1 MYKEKKA
8 TMTRK
13 PNVLFIL
20 TDQHNAQ
27 VLGCAG
33 DTAVRTPNL
42 DRLAQQ
48 GVRFEQ
54 AYCQNPLCV
63 PSRASL
69 LRGKYSRTIGIYT
82 NTDMMEPN
90 SITIP
95 RVLSS
100 QGYRTCLI
108 GKGHFNG
115 EQFHGYQ
122 ERPYGDL
129 YGQAHQ
135 PDPRRTP
142 ESGES
147 GLGGL
152 VGNAGPTGIPL
163 PLTQTE
169 ICVAEASKWLQTHI
183 DLHPEQ
189 PFFLS
194 VNFDKPHFPV
204 RCPAPYFAHYANR
217 LHVSECPADYYEQ
230 AVPFVRKAIDR
241 FSFRDQ
247 DGDRYLQAYYG
258 CVEWVDDAIGRLL
271 QVLLYLDLADNTIV
285 IYTSDHGDLLG
296 EKGAW
301 NKTLFFDASTRI
313 PLIVRCP
320 ALFSTGKVL
329 SDLVGL
335 IDLFPTICQAV
346 QIPVPAECEGTS
358 FLPVLE
364 GSGAFPRSHLF
375 CESAFLGEPEMGG
388 CMIRQGQWKYTY
400 YLDGS
405 QELYDMA
412 ADPEEWNNLATEP
425 SMKHVVDKFNAEV
438 RAFWKPET
446 YLNRL
451 AATPRTRREKHFYEF
466 SNQFILGNGTVANA
480 RP

>member
-1 MYKEKKA
+1 MSK
-8 TMTRK
+8 K
-13 PNVLFIL
+13 PNFLFIFS
-20 TDQHNAQ
+20 DQHNAQ

-33 DTAVRTPNL
+33 NNVIRTPNL
-42 DRLAQQ
+42 DHLAKQ

-69 LRGKYSRTIGIYT
+69 LTGKHCRNIGIYT
-82 NTDMMEPN
+82 NTDILEPN

-100 QGYRTCLI
+100 HGYRTCLI

-115 EQFHGYQ
+115 EQYHGYQ

-135 PDPRRTP
+135 PDPRRTADN
-142 ESGES
+142 GES

-183 DLHPEQ
+183 DMRADQ

-204 RCPAPYFAHYANR
+204 RCPAPYFAHYEGR
-217 LHVSECPADYYEQ
+217 LHVPDCPEDYYER
-230 AVPFVRKAIDR
+230 AVPFVQKAIER
-241 FSFRDQ
+241 FGFHNQ
-247 DGDRYLQAYYG
+247 DGDRFLQAYYG

-271 QVLLYLDLADNTIV
+271 HVLEYLNLADNTIV
-285 IYTSDHGDLLG
+285 IYASDHGDLCG

-301 NKTLFFDASTRI
+301 NKTLFFDSSTKV

-320 ALFSTGKVL
+320 SLFPGGKGIQ
-329 SDLVGL
+329 DLVGL
-335 IDLFPTICQAV
+335 IDLFPTICEAAR
-346 QIPVPAECEGTS
+346 IPVPVSCEGTS
-358 FLPVLE
+358 LLPVLK
-364 GSGAFPRSHLF
+364 GSGLFPQSQIF
-375 CESAFLGEPEMGG
+375 CESAFLGEPTVSG
-388 CMIRQGQWKYTY
+388 CMIRKGQWKYAY

-405 QELYDMA
+405 QELYDLA
-412 ADPEEWNNLATEP
+412 ADPDEWNNLAIG
-425 SMKHVVDKFNAEV
+425 SSAKHIVDTLYAEV
-438 RAFWKPET
+438 RAFWEPET

-451 AATPRTRREKHFYEF
+451 ATTPRARREKHFYEF
-466 SNQFILGNGTVANA
+466 SNQFILGDGIVANA